1 MGSSAGGII
10 SAYALLEYPQ
20 VFGSAI
26 CLSTHWI
33 GIFQTENNPF
43 PDQVVAYFDEKLPL
57 IGKRNKIFMDVAD
70 TGLDILYHPTQ
81 RRIDQLMIKH
91 NVPEKNWKTIYQKDA
106 EHTESSWNKRLPE
119 ALIFIFGR

>member
-1 MGSSAGGII
+1 
-10 SAYALLEYPQ
+10 
-20 VFGSAI
+20 
-26 CLSTHWI
+26 
-33 GIFQTENNPF
+33 
-43 PDQVVAYFDEKLPL
+43 VVAYFDEKLPL

-91 NVPEKNWKTIYQKDA
+91 NVPEKNWETIYQKDA